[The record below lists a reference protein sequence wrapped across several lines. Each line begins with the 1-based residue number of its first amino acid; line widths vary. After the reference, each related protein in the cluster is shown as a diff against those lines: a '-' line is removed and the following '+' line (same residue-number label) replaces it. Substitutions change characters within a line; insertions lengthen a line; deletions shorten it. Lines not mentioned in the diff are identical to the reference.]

1 MNNGPMAAPDG
12 RGCRMRGQRSKSP
25 KGASFSWSRAGWTV
39 IMAAVM
45 LGIYVLQERRILTEQ
60 QLILVTFLAIPVAA
74 FFLSGRG
81 QDLS

>member
-1 MNNGPMAAPDG
+1 
-12 RGCRMRGQRSKSP
+12 
-25 KGASFSWSRAGWTV
+25 
-39 IMAAVM
+39 MAAVM